1 MLTLFLVDPVQYK
14 RELRKSCK
22 IFFVDIIEDDLN
34 DVLELFSIDS
44 LLLHLFKQE
53 ALVAKLEQEVVQLR
67 QLNYQ
72 RHVLARLQDYVQV
85 VQKLGL
91 EVGLRDPFEEN
102 AENRGHMNLGVR
114 DEACLETD
122 SKATLKQAIIECIE
136 VLFVGTFDARWRFV

>member
-53 ALVAKLEQEVVQLR
+53 ALVAKLE
-67 QLNYQ
+67 
-72 RHVLARLQDYVQV
+72 
-85 VQKLGL
+85 
-91 EVGLRDPFEEN
+91 
-102 AENRGHMNLGVR
+102 
-114 DEACLETD
+114 
-122 SKATLKQAIIECIE
+122 
-136 VLFVGTFDARWRFV
+136 